1 MILAPEQI
9 TRILLGENYITKDDL
24 ARAEKFARTN
34 RASAI
39 DYLLSQGLI
48 TKDILGSA
56 LAEYFK
62 VSYANLNSSQPAAEQ
77 VKKIPEEIAKKYR
90 LVLFK
95 QNAKS
100 TIVATDN
107 PQEPQLPMVLKGLF
121 PKLAATIAYSLPE
134 DIDLAHISYHQELKS
149 RFGQILSSQNVI
161 APQIMDAILEDA
173 ILFKVSDIHFEPQE
187 QETIIRF
194 RVDGVLHE
202 AGTIPKQYYENVLNW
217 VKVQAHLRTDEHA
230 SAQDGAIRYTQQD
243 KTIDIR
249 ISIAPT
255 VDGEKIVMRLL
266 AKYVKGFSL
275 TELGLSAPNQAILQS
290 AIKKPFGMVLAAG
303 PTGSGKTTTLYA
315 LIKIL
320 NRPEVNIATIED
332 PVEYKIKGVNHIQ
345 INPQTNLTFAKGLRS
360 IVRQDPNII
369 LVGEIRDEETAEIA
383 VNAALTGQLLL
394 SSFHANDASTAVTRL
409 LDMDIEP
416 FLLAS
421 TLNLIIAQRL
431 VRKLCDNC
439 RATNTITLDQLK
451 KVFPQAEKY
460 FPKKQTVL
468 YRGKGCNS
476 CSLTGYKDRT
486 AIFEIIEIS
495 RSMQDLIL
503 KNPSNQEV
511 WQLAQKEGARSLFD
525 DGIDKVKNGITTL
538 EELLRVAQPP
548 KE

>member
-62 VSYANLNSSQPAAEQ
+62 VSYADLNSSQPAAEQ